1 MAPRFLLA
9 GLLIS
14 VAFNFFLLFY
24 RPQPVRSDPGQPPRS
39 DSPSVPLPDKTH
51 PTIQPP
57 LLYQGTN
64 AVFTWDMVE
73 SSDYATFVKNLR
85 AIGCPEET
93 VRDIISRDLAQHYGK
108 KKWELLRSAV
118 REDYWKADYTVS
130 STLDSEM
137 LDQLREMDEEF
148 NNAYQSL
155 LQAEP
160 REKHQIKDLDELDR
174 EVLATYGSLPG
185 EKLRQIR
192 NELENLRIEA
202 SWVAPGSPQ
211 LDELQKETEDRIM
224 SMLSP
229 GERELYELRT
239 SRAASTLRK
248 SMGGFDLSEQEFLQT
263 FRMIKNTQSAYP
275 EIPLDQIVRESLAGA
290 LGPPRYEAYLEA
302 VASQPVK

>member
-1 MAPRFLLA
+1 
-9 GLLIS
+9 
-14 VAFNFFLLFY
+14 
-24 RPQPVRSDPGQPPRS
+24 
-39 DSPSVPLPDKTH
+39 
-51 PTIQPP
+51 
-57 LLYQGTN
+57 
-64 AVFTWDMVE
+64 MVE

-108 KKWELLRSAV
+108 KKWELLRSSV
-118 REDYWKADYTVS
+118 REDYWKSDYTSS

-137 LDQLREMDEEF
+137 LDQLREMDGEF
-148 NNAYQSL
+148 NHAYESL